1 MEYNILHYKL
11 ELQNLSFLIT
21 LFLLFVFIFISISYP
36 LNSLYASKIDFLRQ
50 GDGPKVHVIASL
62 KTLGLGHLQYKFTFL
77 FTKVITQY
85 LLGPLLFIAHFGK
98 FLFRIWALLAHLLF
112 LGLSPICYGVKWS
125 FLDLNYFQT
134 NLGTGFDPSQALVS
148 IKFSLVTNGL
158 TWPRP
163 IFVKISSGSQN
174 SSGPILRPKGFK
186 SKPK

>member
-1 MEYNILHYKL
+1 MEYNILHHKL

-77 FTKVITQY
+77 FIKVITQY

-134 NLGTGFDPSQALVS
+134 NLETALAHHRHQVS
-148 IKFSLVTNGL
+148 IRFSLVANGL
-158 TWPRP
+158 TWPRL
-163 IFVKISSGSQN
+163 IFQRSHGALKTLL
-174 SSGPILRPKGFK
+174 GP
-186 SKPK
+186 S